1 MKAAR
6 RQELKTNEL
15 ALTIEQFRG
24 WLRTYG
30 NYLVIGVVVVAVV
43 VLVWMYQK
51 RSAAAARVAAFKQ
64 ISTLP
69 FSTDDEARSTVEKLK
84 QLAADAEDDALA
96 IQALRRQAGVAMSRA
111 SASQDGTINADF
123 LNMAKTAY
131 QKMLDRA
138 VDRPLD
144 QGAALCGLASVEEDQ
159 FVIDG
164 NPDHKA
170 AARKYLE
177 RIRDDFRFVGMPFVG
192 VALDR
197 LNKLDD
203 VFVQVAIVAPP
214 VVTPP
219 ESPPITLQ
227 PGFATPEESTD
238 APGPSSGVPPAPGS
252 DLPSETADPAPV
264 QEDEPA
270 AEETPGADTP
280 DEPADD
286 EPGDEQGGQPEDAD
300 ATGESP

>member
-30 NYLVIGVVVVAVV
+30 NYLIIGVVVVAVV
-43 VLVWMYQK
+43 VLVWMYQR
-51 RSAAAARVAAFKQ
+51 RSASAARVAAFKQ

-84 QLAADAEDDALA
+84 QLAADAQDDALA

-111 SASQDGTINADF
+111 LASQDGAINADF
-123 LNMAKTAY
+123 LAMAKTAY

-138 VDRPLD
+138 ANRPLD

-159 FVIDG
+159 FIIDG

-177 RIRDDFRFVGMPFVG
+177 RIRDDSRFVGMPFVG

-203 VFVQVAIVAPP
+203 IFVPVAIVMPPAPAAP
-214 VVTPP
+214 AVPPVTPP
-219 ESPPITLQ
+219 Q
-227 PGFATPEESTD
+227 PGTATPPEGAAVPASS
-238 APGPSSGVPPAPGS
+238 PGEPPAPAADQS
-252 DLPSETADPAPV
+252 ADAAEPTA
-264 QEDEPA
+264 QEDQ
-270 AEETPGADTP
+270 
-280 DEPADD
+280 
-286 EPGDEQGGQPEDAD
+286 PGDEDQGDDAD
-300 ATGESP
+300 RPDENP